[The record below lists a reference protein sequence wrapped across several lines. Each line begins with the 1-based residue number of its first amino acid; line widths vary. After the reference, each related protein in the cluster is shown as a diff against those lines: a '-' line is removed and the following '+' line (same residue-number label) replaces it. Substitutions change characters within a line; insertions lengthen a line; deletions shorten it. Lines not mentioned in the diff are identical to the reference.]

1 MVKATEKRI
10 YLTRHAQA
18 EHNVADD
25 YTIHDAPLTA
35 LGREQAAKLH
45 ADTKDNIQQTA
56 DLLVTS
62 GLRRTMQTA
71 IIGYPEL
78 RKRLEAAGKPVVVL
92 PQLQECNDLPC
103 DTGSNRE
110 ILEGDPEFA
119 GLDLSTLEPGW
130 NSKKGFYACDP
141 ASLQARAR
149 WVRRWLRERPE
160 KDIVVVSHGDCL
172 RYITDGRN
180 SLKPWANTEV
190 RVYTFKAEDD
200 DEASV
205 ELVDEVVKEGKNEP
219 TSTTMEGTA

>member
-1 MVKATEKRI
+1 MVNATEKRI

-141 ASLQARAR
+141 ASLHARAR

-200 DEASV
+200 DEAAV